1 MIKAYTYPVIF
12 ALEDTE
18 TDEGDFPVY
27 IRIPDLMDAGFSFA
41 ASAGNTEDD
50 ILAIA
55 SDCMKMSLAD
65 GLRRDLQAP
74 IASKLDNVDLKR
86 HLSRYDDEDINLK
99 SIAIEWIKTEV

>member
-1 MIKAYTYPVIF
+1 MIKIYTYPVIF
-12 ALEDTE
+12 AVEDNE
-18 TDEGDFPVY
+18 TDEGDLHVY

-41 ASAGNTEDD
+41 SSTGHTEED

-55 SDCMKMSLAD
+55 KDCMNMSIKD

-74 IASKLDNVDLKR
+74 LASKLGNIDLKR
-86 HLSRYDDEDINLK
+86 HLSRYDEEDIDLK